1 MNLSLKNISNIK
13 PNSFSNDSKVK
24 ALLGPTNTGKTYY
37 AMDRMLSHR
46 TGIIGFPLRLL
57 ARENYDKA
65 VLQLGKSQVALV
77 TGEEKIIPPNAK
89 YFCCTVESMPLE
101 KSFAFVAIDEIQLA
115 ADPDRGYIFTD
126 RILNARGSEETVFLG
141 AETIKPLLQKILP
154 KCSIEIRPRLSVLS
168 YVGIKKITRLKP
180 RSAVVAFSVPEVY
193 KIAELVRTKKGGAA
207 IVMGALSPR
216 TRNAQVELYQ
226 SGQVDYLIATDA
238 IGMGL
243 NMDIDHVAFASD
255 TKFDGNT
262 PRYLTPP
269 EIAQIAGRAGRHS
282 RNGSFGVVEDNI
294 KFDEDTIDQIESHSF
309 SPLKTIWWRN
319 TELDFNS
326 LKRIGKLS
334 KEIESIKTPL
344 IMIDHHESPE
354 KFSTLFLS
362 NPKIGS
368 TCEIIYNIMKS
379 INSELIDKEIATYIY
394 SGILT
399 DTGSFR
405 YPLTTGDTHT
415 IISELFKKGINHTKI
430 HERIYDNFSFKRAHL
445 LAVAL
450 KNLKKIETLGVV
462 YTFLTKEDLE
472 KHNFKKGDTEGFVN
486 FGLRIKDIYVSVIF
500 IEDSYEDIIKISFRS
515 KENIDVNKFA
525 KKYFNGGGHKN
536 ASGGYSNDSIIETEK
551 KFISSIKE
559 FFRV

>member
-1 MNLSLKNISNIK
+1 MINKGDVIS
-13 PNSFSNDSKVK
+13 
-24 ALLGPTNTGKTYY
+24 Y
-37 AMDRMLSHR
+37 
-46 TGIIGFPLRLL
+46 
-57 ARENYDKA
+57 
-65 VLQLGKSQVALV
+65 
-77 TGEEKIIPPNAK
+77 
-89 YFCCTVESMPLE
+89 E
-101 KSFAFVAIDEIQLA
+101 KS
-115 ADPDRGYIFTD
+115 
-126 RILNARGSEETVFLG
+126 
-141 AETIKPLLQKILP
+141 
-154 KCSIEIRPRLSVLS
+154 
-168 YVGIKKITRLKP
+168 
-180 RSAVVAFSVPEVY
+180 PE
-193 KIAELVRTKKGGAA
+193 KTKKN
-207 IVMGALSPR
+207 L
-216 TRNAQVELYQ
+216 
-226 SGQVDYLIATDA
+226 
-238 IGMGL
+238 L
-243 NMDIDHVAFASD
+243 NSQIIFA
-255 TKFDGNT
+255 
-262 PRYLTPP
+262 
-269 EIAQIAGRAGRHS
+269 
-282 RNGSFGVVEDNI
+282 
-294 KFDEDTIDQIESHSF
+294 
-309 SPLKTIWWRN
+309 
-319 TELDFNS
+319 LDFNS

-379 INSELIDKEIATYIY
+379 INSKLIDKEIATYIY

-405 YPLTTGDTHT
+405 YPLTTGDTHN

-430 HERIYDNFSFKRAHL
+430 HERIYDNFSFERAHL

-450 KNLKKIETLGVV
+450 KNLKRIEDLGVV

-500 IEDSYEDIIKISFRS
+500 IEDSFEDIIKISFRS
-515 KENIDVNKFA
+515 KEKIDVNKFA

-536 ASGGYSNDSIIETEK
+536 ASGGYSCDSIIETEK